1 MKSTK
6 VNKLLQFVK
15 VEGGTF
21 IMGDETLHNAL
32 PHEVELSSFYMQKTE
47 VTQELWEIVM
57 DSNPSEDKSCK

>member
-1 MKSTK
+1 
-6 VNKLLQFVK
+6 
-15 VEGGTF
+15 
-21 IMGDETLHNAL
+21 MGDETLHNAL